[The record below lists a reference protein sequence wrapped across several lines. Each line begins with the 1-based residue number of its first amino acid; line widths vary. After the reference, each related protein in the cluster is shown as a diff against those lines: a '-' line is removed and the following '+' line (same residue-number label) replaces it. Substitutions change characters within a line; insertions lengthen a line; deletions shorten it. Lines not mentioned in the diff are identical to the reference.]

1 VWRGE
6 RRGEGKSGAYGVAFG
21 QDRPV
26 YAGGG
31 EVVAWAEG
39 GFEEE
44 EGVGGCGEGHAV
56 LGGVS
61 LRQW

>member
-1 VWRGE
+1 VVVFCAPFV
-6 RRGEGKSGAYGVAFG
+6 GAVRDGVALG
-21 QDRPV
+21 EDGPV
-26 YAGGG
+26 HAGRG